1 MKYFIISIL
10 SVFLLTRCTSNGA
23 DKKTGGE
30 NGKAFTH
37 YQLAVV
43 EKAGLS
49 STIKLPGQFAAFEE
63 VSIFP
68 KVNGY
73 VTRVLVDIGSRVKKG
88 DLLMELEAPEL
99 EQAVAQ
105 AREKYAR
112 AKTDYAIDKE
122 HYLRLL
128 EASSTAGAISPLD
141 LSISKSKMEADSAL
155 SNAEKTNWQM
165 QQTMQGYLFVR
176 APFNGIIT
184 ERNTHPGALVSA
196 EAKDSKPMLELKE
209 IDHLRL
215 QVEIPEYL
223 SGTLKEKDTISFFTS
238 AFPGKKMSGRISR
251 KSMNINSQY
260 RSERIEA
267 DVMNKDGQLAPG
279 MYADILIYSK
289 GDASGFTI
297 PKSAVVMSTERKYV
311 LQIKSGRITKVDVS
325 TGNESGK
332 WVEAYG
338 NLNVG
343 DSVILNANDE
353 IKEGS
358 Y

>member
-1 MKYFIISIL
+1 MKYIIVFIAL
-10 SVFLLTRCTSNGA
+10 VFFLTACTSNGA
-23 DKKTGGE
+23 NKKTDRE
-30 NGKAFTH
+30 DSKTTTHFQFAF
-37 YQLAVV
+37 V

-49 STIKLPGQFAAFEE
+49 STIKLPAQFAAFQE

-73 VTRVLVDIGSRVKKG
+73 VKTVLVDIGSRVKKG

-99 EQAVAQ
+99 EQAVSQ

-122 HYLRLL
+122 HYLRLQ
-128 EASSTAGAISPLD
+128 EASETAGAISPLD
-141 LSISKSKMEADSAL
+141 LSIAKSKMEADSVL
-155 SNAEKTNWQM
+155 SNAEKSNWQM
-165 QQTMQGYLFVR
+165 QQTMQGYLKVT
-176 APFNGIIT
+176 APFDGVIT

-196 EAKDSKPMLELKE
+196 EARDSKPMLELKE
-209 IDHLRL
+209 ISHLRL
-215 QVEIPEYL
+215 QVDIPEYL
-223 SGTLKEKDTISFFTS
+223 SGTLKEKDTISFYTS
-238 AFPGKKMSGRISR
+238 AFPGKKMSGLINR

-267 DVMNKDGQLAPG
+267 DVINKDVLLAPG
-279 MYADILIYSK
+279 MYADILIYAR
-289 GDASGFTI
+289 GNASGFTI
-297 PKSAVVMSTERKYV
+297 PKSGVVMSTERKYV
-311 LQIKSGRITKVDVS
+311 LLVRSGKVSKVDVS

-332 WVEAYG
+332 LVEAFG

-343 DSVILNANDE
+343 DSIIVDANDE
-353 IKEGS
+353 IKEGN